1 MCSELVKE
9 ERHSVSR
16 LQCGAM
22 TSDDGIIDDDD
33 FEQELGCPSNSQVI
47 SVLCVCTVSG
57 RQLNI
62 LCCLLVMDI

>member
-1 MCSELVKE
+1 M
-9 ERHSVSR
+9 SR

-47 SVLCVCTVSG
+47 SVLCVCRVSG
-57 RQLNI
+57 I
-62 LCCLLVMDI
+62 